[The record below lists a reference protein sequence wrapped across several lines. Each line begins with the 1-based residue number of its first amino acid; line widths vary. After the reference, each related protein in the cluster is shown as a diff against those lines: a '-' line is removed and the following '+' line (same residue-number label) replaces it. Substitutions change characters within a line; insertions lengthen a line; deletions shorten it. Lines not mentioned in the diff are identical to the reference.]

1 MQRLLSL
8 SSTSLALFSLATLGA
23 LSACGDD
30 TCGPGVAPDFGI
42 LASSADVTLNYGNL
56 RSGQNNDCPDPAA
69 PSGVISLTIQG
80 MQLNGPGLLTLCVGR
95 PDLLADGSIPLG
107 LAGARIIDLNGDDDA
122 GCMYA
127 FDSSRP
133 VTGTVSSTGLCDN
146 GADTSG
152 YALTVDGNVSLKRTC
167 VTTID
172 TIAVSFDGTAAI
184 AHE

>member
-1 MQRLLSL
+1 MQRLLFL
-8 SSTSLALFSLATLGA
+8 SSTSLALVTLATLGA

-30 TCGPGVAPDFGI
+30 SCGPGTAPDFGI

-56 RSGQNNDCPDPAA
+56 TSGQNNDCPDPDA
-69 PSGVISLTIQG
+69 PAGVISVTIQG

-95 PDLLADGSIPLG
+95 PDLLAKGSIPLG
-107 LAGARIIDLNGDDDA
+107 TAGARIIDLNGADDA

-133 VTGTVSSTGLCDN
+133 VTGDVSSSGLCDN
-146 GADTSG
+146 GANPAG
-152 YALTVDGNVSLKRTC
+152 YALTVDGNISLKRTC

-172 TIAVSFDGTAAI
+172 TIAVSFDGTAAVV
-184 AHE
+184 HK